1 MGEELKKVVRVIP
14 PTKTQQEIAKE
25 KYRQLRVVA
34 YCRVSTKMEEQLNSY
49 ETQVKHYT
57 EYIASKPDIITLD
70 ITMPVMDGI
79 EALKQIKAVDSEAK
93 VVMVSASSQKDKL
106 IEAVKY
112 GAEDFIAKPFEPS
125 QIITVL
131 YNSIVI
137 FINLIS
143 SFKKN
148 SIIYTFK

>member
-1 MGEELKKVVRVIP
+1 MANILLVDDSRTSRKILRNILESEGHTIVDEATDGEQAI
-14 PTKTQQEIAKE
+14 E
-25 KYRQLRVVA
+25 K
-34 YCRVSTKMEEQLNSY
+34 
-49 ETQVKHYT
+49 
-57 EYIASKPDIITLD
+57 YIASKPDIITLD

-131 YNSIVI
+131 NK
-137 FINLIS
+137 LIS
-143 SFKKN
+143 
-148 SIIYTFK
+148 